1 MKTIGKFLTVAGLLL
16 TTTIASNAQVRVF
29 VRTRPV
35 EPVIVRPVATP
46 YRDAVWIP
54 GEWRWEG
61 RRYVYVNPHYEHG
74 RRGRAW
80 VPGHWNNVRGGSV
93 WVGGHWR

>member
-1 MKTIGKFLTVAGLLL
+1 MKTISKFLMVFTILI
-16 TTTIASNAQVRVF
+16 TTAIASNAQVRVF

-35 EPVIVRPVATP
+35 EPVFVRPPAP

-61 RRYVYVNPHYEHG
+61 RRYVYVNPHYQHL
-74 RRGRAW
+74 RRGHVW
-80 VPGHWNNVRGGSV
+80 VSGHWNNIRGGSV
-93 WVGGHWR
+93 WVGGYWR